1 MFLQR
6 GKSSNFIFIFVLI
19 LLVLIVLPFWVNLF
33 YQTFLTELFVWILFA
48 ISFDLIFGYTGL
60 LSFGQALFFGL
71 GGYSIA
77 IPIMR
82 FGLNSGIGLLFAV
95 MIPILFAC
103 FVGYFSVK
111 LTGIHFVIITIIFA
125 LIGSTLGETWTR
137 LTGGADGLN
146 FLPTPIRLGL
156 IQVDLMDIKSNYY
169 FVLFFTALSY
179 LFLRR
184 MVQSPLG
191 KVFIAIRE
199 NEDRARL
206 IGYNVQ
212 QYKLLSF
219 VIAAAL
225 SGLAG
230 GLYSLTLKYASAG
243 FLHWSISGHAVVYTI
258 VGGMG
263 TLMGPVLGAGIMMSL
278 EHYLINF
285 LQATDLVVGTV
296 LILMVLAAPKGLVG
310 LIQSWLRKG
319 GLGAREQ

>member
-1 MFLQR
+1 VLLHK
-6 GKSSNFIFIFVLI
+6 GKSYGFILIFVLI
-19 LLVLIVLPFWVNLF
+19 LLLLIVLPLFVNLY

-71 GGYSIA
+71 GSYTVSIS
-77 IPIMR
+77 ILK
-82 FGLNSGIGLLFAV
+82 FGMNTELALFLSIIV
-95 MIPILFAC
+95 PILFAC

-125 LIGSTLGETWTR
+125 LIGSTLGETWTW

-146 FLPTPIRLGL
+146 FLPPPIRLGL
-156 IQVDLMDIKSNYY
+156 FQIDVMDIKSNYY
-169 FVLFFTALSY
+169 FVLFFAVTSY

-191 KVFIAIRE
+191 KVFISIRE
-199 NEDRARL
+199 NEDRAQL

-212 QYKLLSF
+212 RYKL
-219 VIAAAL
+219 IAFIIAGGL

-230 GLYSLTLKYASAG
+230 GLYSLTLKYASAS

-263 TLMGPVLGAGIMMSL
+263 TLMGPVLGAGIVMSL

-285 LQATDLVVGTV
+285 LQATDLVVGIV
-296 LILMVLAAPKGLVG
+296 LVFMVLMAPKGLVG
-310 LIQSWLRKG
+310 LIQSKFKRG
-319 GLGAREQ
+319 

>member
-1 MFLQR
+1 MLLHK
-6 GKSSNFIFIFVLI
+6 GKSYGFILIFVLI
-19 LLVLIVLPFWVNLF
+19 LLLLIVLPLFVNLY

-71 GGYSIA
+71 GSYTVSIS
-77 IPIMR
+77 ILK
-82 FGLNSGIGLLFAV
+82 FGMNTELALFLSIIV
-95 MIPILFAC
+95 PILFAC

-125 LIGSTLGETWTR
+125 LIGSTLGETWTW

-146 FLPTPIRLGL
+146 FLPPPIRLGL
-156 IQVDLMDIKSNYY
+156 FQIDVMDIKSNYY
-169 FVLFFTALSY
+169 FVLFFAVTSY

-191 KVFIAIRE
+191 KVFISIRE
-199 NEDRARL
+199 NEDRAQL

-212 QYKLLSF
+212 RYKL
-219 VIAAAL
+219 IAFIIAGGL

-230 GLYSLTLKYASAG
+230 GLYSLTLKYASAS

-263 TLMGPVLGAGIMMSL
+263 TLMGPVLGAGIVMSL

-285 LQATDLVVGTV
+285 LQATDLVVGIV
-296 LILMVLAAPKGLVG
+296 LVFMVLMAPKGLVG
-310 LIQSWLRKG
+310 LIQSKFKRG
-319 GLGAREQ
+319 

>member
-1 MFLQR
+1 VFLHK
-6 GKSSNFIFIFVLI
+6 GKSFGFILIFVLI
-19 LLVLIVLPFWVNLF
+19 LLVLIFLPFFVNLF

-71 GGYSIA
+71 GGYSVAIA
-77 IPIMR
+77 IMR
-82 FGLNSGIGLLFAV
+82 FGLNSGIGLLLSV
-95 MIPILFAC
+95 IVPILFAC

-125 LIGSTLGETWTR
+125 LIGSTLGETWTW

-146 FLPTPIRLGL
+146 FLPPPIRLGL
-156 IQVDLMDIKSNYY
+156 FQIDVMDIKNNYY
-169 FVLFFTALSY
+169 LVLFFAATTY

-184 MVQSPLG
+184 MVHSPLG
-191 KVFIAIRE
+191 KVFISIRE

-212 QYKLLSF
+212 RYKL
-219 VIAAAL
+219 IAFIIAGGL

-263 TLMGPVLGAGIMMSL
+263 TLIGPVLGAGIVMSL
-278 EHYLINF
+278 EHYLVNI
-285 LQATDLVVGTV
+285 LQATDLVVGIV
-296 LILMVLAAPKGLVG
+296 LVFMVLMAPKGLVG
-310 LIQSWLRKG
+310 LIQSKLKRGKTS
-319 GLGAREQ
+319 A

>member
-1 MFLQR
+1 MLLDK
-6 GKSSNFIFIFVLI
+6 GKSSGFILAFSLVLLIFIA
-19 LLVLIVLPFWVNLF
+19 LPFFIDLF
-33 YQTFLTELFVWILFA
+33 YQTFLTELFVWMLFA

-71 GGYSIA
+71 GGYSVAIA
-77 IPIMR
+77 IMR
-82 FGLNSGIGLLFAV
+82 FGLNSGLGLLLSV
-95 MIPILFAC
+95 IIPIPFAC

-125 LIGSTLGETWTR
+125 LIGSTLGETWTW

-146 FLPTPIRLGL
+146 FLPPPIRLGL
-156 IQVDLMDIKSNYY
+156 FQIDVMDIKNNYY
-169 FVLFFTALSY
+169 LVLFFAASTY

-184 MVQSPLG
+184 MVHSPLG
-191 KVFIAIRE
+191 KVFISIRE
-199 NEDRARL
+199 NEDRAEL

-212 QYKLLSF
+212 RYKLLSF
-219 VIAAAL
+219 VIAGGL

-230 GLYSLTLKYASAG
+230 GLYTLTLKYASAG

-263 TLMGPVLGAGIMMSL
+263 TLMGPVLGAGIVMSL

-285 LQATDLVVGTV
+285 LQATDLVVGVV
-296 LILMVLAAPKGLVG
+296 LVAMVLMAPKGLVG
-310 LIQSWLRKG
+310 LIQSKLKRKE
-319 GLGAREQ
+319 ASV

>member
-1 MFLQR
+1 MLLDK
-6 GKSSNFIFIFVLI
+6 GKSIGFILIFSLI
-19 LLVLIVLPFWVNLF
+19 LLIFIALPFFIDLF
-33 YQTFLTELFVWILFA
+33 YQTFLTELFIWILFA

-71 GGYSIA
+71 GGYSVAIA
-77 IPIMR
+77 IMR
-82 FGLNSGIGLLFAV
+82 FGLNSGIGLLLSV
-95 MIPILFAC
+95 IVPILFAW

-125 LIGSTLGETWTR
+125 LIGSTLGETWTW

-146 FLPTPIRLGL
+146 FLPPPIRLGL
-156 IQVDLMDIKSNYY
+156 FQIDVMDIKNNYY
-169 FVLFFTALSY
+169 LVLFFAATTY

-184 MVQSPLG
+184 MVHSPLG
-191 KVFIAIRE
+191 KVFISIRE

-212 QYKLLSF
+212 RYKLLSF
-219 VIAAAL
+219 VIAGGL

-230 GLYSLTLKYASAG
+230 GLYTLTLKYASAG

-263 TLMGPVLGAGIMMSL
+263 TLMGPVLGAGIVVSL

-285 LQATDLVVGTV
+285 LQATDLVVGIV
-296 LILMVLAAPKGLVG
+296 LVAMVLMAPKGLVG
-310 LIQSWLRKG
+310 LIQSKLKRKE
-319 GLGAREQ
+319 ASA

>member
-1 MFLQR
+1 MFLQK
-6 GKSSNFIFIFVLI
+6 GKSLGFILIFVLI
-19 LLVLIVLPFWVNLF
+19 LLVLIVLPFFVDLF

-71 GGYSIA
+71 GSYTVTILMRQFGFHTELSLLLSIV
-77 IPIMR
+77 IPMI
-82 FGLNSGIGLLFAV
+82 FAW
-95 MIPILFAC
+95 

-125 LIGSTLGETWTR
+125 IIGNIIGDTWTSF
-137 LTGGADGLN
+137 TGGSDGLT
-146 FLPTPIRLGL
+146 FSPRPFRLGL
-156 IQVDLMDIKSNYY
+156 FQINLMDIKGNYY
-169 FVLFFTALSY
+169 FVLGVVAISY

-191 KVFIAIRE
+191 KVFISIRE
-199 NEDRARL
+199 NEERAKL

-212 QYKLLSF
+212 RYKL
-219 VIAAAL
+219 IAFIIAGGL

-230 GLYSLTLKYASAG
+230 GLYSLTLKYAAASY
-243 FLHWSISGHAVVYTI
+243 LHWSVSGHAVVYTI

-263 TLMGPVLGAGIMMSL
+263 TLIGPAIGAGIVMSL

-285 LQATDLVVGTV
+285 LQATDLVVGIALV
-296 LILMVLAAPKGLVG
+296 FMVLVAPKGLVG
-310 LIQSWLRKG
+310 LIQSKLKRKEASG
-319 GLGAREQ
+319 

>member
-1 MFLQR
+1 VLLDK
-6 GKSSNFIFIFVLI
+6 GKSIGFILIFSLI
-19 LLVLIVLPFWVNLF
+19 LLIFIALPFFIDLF
-33 YQTFLTELFVWILFA
+33 YQTFLTELFIWILFA

-71 GGYSIA
+71 GGYSVAIA
-77 IPIMR
+77 IMR
-82 FGLNSGIGLLFAV
+82 FGLNSGIGLLLSV
-95 MIPILFAC
+95 IVPILFAWL
-103 FVGYFSVK
+103 VGYFSVK

-125 LIGSTLGETWTR
+125 LIGSTLGETWTW

-146 FLPTPIRLGL
+146 FLPPPIRLGL
-156 IQVDLMDIKSNYY
+156 FQIDVMDIKNNYY
-169 FVLFFTALSY
+169 LVLFFAATTY

-184 MVQSPLG
+184 MVHSPLG
-191 KVFIAIRE
+191 KVFISIRE

-212 QYKLLSF
+212 RYKLLSF
-219 VIAAAL
+219 VIAGGL

-263 TLMGPVLGAGIMMSL
+263 TLMGAVLGAGIVMSL

-285 LQATDLVVGTV
+285 LQATDLVVGIV
-296 LILMVLAAPKGLVG
+296 LVAMVLMAPKGLVG
-310 LIQSWLRKG
+310 LIQSKLKRKE
-319 GLGAREQ
+319 ASA

>member
-1 MFLQR
+1 VLLDK
-6 GKSSNFIFIFVLI
+6 GKSSGFILAFSLI
-19 LLVLIVLPFWVNLF
+19 LLIFIALPFFIDLF
-33 YQTFLTELFVWILFA
+33 YQTFLTELFVWMLFA

-71 GGYSIA
+71 GGYSVAIA
-77 IPIMR
+77 IMR
-82 FGLNSGIGLLFAV
+82 FGLNSGIGLLLSV
-95 MIPILFAC
+95 IVPIFFAC

-125 LIGSTLGETWTR
+125 LMGSTLGETWTW

-146 FLPTPIRLGL
+146 FLPPPIRVGL
-156 IQVDLMDIKSNYY
+156 FQIDVMDIKSNYY
-169 FVLFFTALSY
+169 LVLFFAATTY

-184 MVQSPLG
+184 MVHSPLG
-191 KVFIAIRE
+191 KVFISIRE

-212 QYKLLSF
+212 RYKL
-219 VIAAAL
+219 IAFLIAGGL

-230 GLYSLTLKYASAG
+230 GLYTLTLKYASAG

-263 TLMGPVLGAGIMMSL
+263 TLMGPVLGAGIVMSL
-278 EHYLINF
+278 EHYLVNF
-285 LQATDLVVGTV
+285 LQATDLVVGIV
-296 LILMVLAAPKGLVG
+296 LVFMVLMAPKGLIG
-310 LIQSWLRKG
+310 LIQSKLKRKETS
-319 GLGAREQ
+319 A